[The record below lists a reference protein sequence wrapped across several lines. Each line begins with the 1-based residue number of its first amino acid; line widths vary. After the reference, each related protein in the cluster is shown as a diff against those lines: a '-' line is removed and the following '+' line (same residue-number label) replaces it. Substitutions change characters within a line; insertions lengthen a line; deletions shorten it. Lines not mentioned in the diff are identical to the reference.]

1 MDEDGFLYIKGRIKR
16 MIIKFDGH
24 KVFPAYIEGVIGK
37 HPDVMSCAV
46 VGVKDRD
53 HAQGQAVH
61 AVVQL
66 KSRSEAEVRPEL
78 DKLMVDEIEARGI
91 PASIDFVTEMPHTG
105 MGKIDYLKLAKD
117 YDARMDAAE

>member
-1 MDEDGFLYIKGRIKR
+1 
-16 MIIKFDGH
+16 
-24 KVFPAYIEGVIGK
+24 
-37 HPDVMSCAV
+37 MSCAV
-46 VGVKDRD
+46 VGVKDRE

-66 KSRSEAEVRPEL
+66 KSRTEDEVRPEL
-78 DKLMVDEIEARGI
+78 DRLMVDEIEKRGI
-91 PASIDFVTEMPHTG
+91 PASVEFVDEMPHTG

>member
-1 MDEDGFLYIKGRIKR
+1 

-24 KVFPAYIEGVIGK
+24 KVFPAYIEGVIGG

-46 VGVKDRD
+46 VGVKDRE

-78 DKLMVDEIEARGI
+78 DEIMQKEIEKRGI
-91 PASIDFVTEMPHTG
+91 PASIEFVDAMPHTG

-117 YDARMDAAE
+117 YDAKLDAQS